1 MEKLFDLVVN
11 EIEEV
16 SGGER
21 QKLGNL
27 FKDLLNSMP
36 RHLSALSKEVEPGVI
51 ETQITWDTS
60 CSKYFKT
67 SFDVFVYDNNYGSIA
82 KAEHR
87 FHDLSN
93 ADTIVP
99 NVPQQQSD
107 GNNSSALSPK
117 TSENGPVES
126 SAESSPEVI
135 REDPIPPPIADHLW
149 RETAERTRAITIKNP
164 NSTLSPGKK
173 YVALIRPTEER
184 QSFFSEPFEFEIQCP
199 APQNVEVKKIGST
212 IDVTWD
218 FPYPDINVE
227 FRVVCESVYRDHHR
241 SVLLS
246 ERQYTFTVDLD
257 VLAGELEVTVKAKSE
272 HGVKSVRSTPVKV
285 PPEELHTTSPSELSE
300 DDISDGGGFGS
311 PVEEYPDRSPSVRSI
326 RAFPSKSSSSSNIR
340 DGVAEPSLRVKK
352 PSTRKRQHSLS
363 ERNTGDNPS
372 STSHNDTTIAQVDTE
387 EELDDGLVDNFE
399 QEEEDEM
406 PISPRHE
413 SDVSRSSYTR

>member
-1 MEKLFDLVVN
+1 MCDCAVEKLFDLVVN
-11 EIEEV
+11 EIEEL

-27 FKDLLNSMP
+27 FKDMLNSMP
-36 RHLSALSKEVEPGVI
+36 RHLSAVSNEVTPGTI
-51 ETQITWDTS
+51 ETEITWDTS

-67 SFDVFVYDNNYGSIA
+67 SFDVFVYDSDYGSIA

-93 ADTIVP
+93 ADTVVP
-99 NVPQQQSD
+99 DVPQQQSD
-107 GNNSSALSPK
+107 GSNSSTLSPK

-126 SAESSPEVI
+126 SVESSPEVI
-135 REDPIPPPIADHLW
+135 REDPIPPPVADHLW
-149 RETAERTRAITIKNP
+149 REKAERTRAITIKSP
-164 NSTLSPGKK
+164 NSTLCPGKK

-199 APQNVEVKKIGST
+199 APQSVEVKKIGST

-227 FRVVCESVYRDHHR
+227 FRVVCESVYKDHHR

-246 ERQYTFTVDLD
+246 ERQYAFTVDLD
-257 VLAGELEVTVKAKSE
+257 VLREDLEVTVKAKSE
-272 HGVKSVRSTPVKV
+272 NGVKSVRSTPVKV
-285 PPEELHTTSPSELSE
+285 PPEELHTTSPSEQLE

-311 PVEEYPDRSPSVRSI
+311 PVEEYA
-326 RAFPSKSSSSSNIR
+326 AFPSKSPSSSNIR
-340 DGVAEPSLRVKK
+340 DGVTEQSLRVKK
-352 PSTRKRQHSLS
+352 RSARKRRHSLS
-363 ERNTGDNPS
+363 ERNAEDIPS
-372 STSHNDTTIAQVDTE
+372 STSQNQATIAQVDTE
-387 EELDDGLVDNFE
+387 EELDDGLVDTFE
-399 QEEEDEM
+399 QEGEKEM

>member
-11 EIEEV
+11 EIEEL

-36 RHLSALSKEVEPGVI
+36 RHLGAVSKEAMPGVI
-51 ETQITWDTS
+51 ETEITWDTS

-67 SFDVFVYDNNYGSIA
+67 SFDVFVYNSDYGSIA

-87 FHDLSN
+87 FHGLSN
-93 ADTIVP
+93 ADTVVSDAP
-99 NVPQQQSD
+99 LQQSD

-135 REDPIPPPIADHLW
+135 REDPISPPVEDHLW
-149 RETAERTRAITIKNP
+149 REKAERTRAITIKSP
-164 NSTLSPGKK
+164 TSTLSPGKK

-199 APQNVEVKKIGST
+199 APQNVEVKKVGST

-227 FRVVCESVYRDHHR
+227 FRVVCESVYKDHHR

-246 ERQYTFTVDLD
+246 ERQYAFTVDLD
-257 VLAGELEVTVKAKSE
+257 VLAEELEVTVKAKSE
-272 HGVKSVRSTPVKV
+272 NGVKSVSSTPVKV
-285 PPEELHTTSPSELSE
+285 PPEALHTTSPSEQSE

-311 PVEEYPDRSPSVRSI
+311 PVEDDADRSPSVRSI
-326 RAFPSKSSSSSNIR
+326 RAFPSKSPPSSNIR
-340 DGVAEPSLRVKK
+340 DGVTEQSSRVKK
-352 PSTRKRQHSLS
+352 RFTRKRRQSSAL
-363 ERNTGDNPS
+363 RNVGDTPS
-372 STSHNDTTIAQVDTE
+372 STSQNQTTIAQVETE
-387 EELDDGLVDNFE
+387 EELDDGLVDTFQQE
-399 QEEEDEM
+399 GEEEM
-406 PISPRHE
+406 SISPRPE